1 MIKLFEQFKNEQKIH
16 DICKKYEIK
25 NYSINPDGS
34 IDVDGD
40 VLLYNRGLS
49 KIPIKF
55 NKVSGSFEI
64 FNNQLTSLVGCPN
77 IVGSY
82 FYCFNNK
89 LTSLEGCPIS
99 DMHYYFG
106 NNPLESLD
114 GFNGDYNRLS
124 CHNRGNLI
132 KKHKRKQKLKHLYE
146 L

>member
-1 MIKLFEQFKNEQKIH
+1 MSEQEII
-16 DICKKYEIK
+16 DICKKYHIT
-25 NYSINPDGS
+25 NYTINPDGS
-34 IDVDGD
+34 IDVDGAVD
-40 VLLYNRGLS
+40 LLHLNLT

-55 NKVSGSFEI
+55 NNVYGNFDCSY
-64 FNNQLTSLVGCPN
+64 NLLTSLENSPKWIRDSFFCIEN
-77 IVGSY
+77 S
-82 FYCFNNK
+82 

-132 KKHKRKQKLKHLYE
+132 KKHKRKQKLKQLYE